1 MTTKESLKQEI
12 DKLSEEQFQLVA
24 DFIEF
29 IKFRTQKVDTNP
41 KKRLS
46 EFYGALKT
54 TQPWQTLFDVTEL
67 FSEDF
72 METREQPNL
81 EIREGFE

>member
-29 IKFRTQKVDTNP
+29 IKFRT
-41 KKRLS
+41 
-46 EFYGALKT
+46 
-54 TQPWQTLFDVTEL
+54 
-67 FSEDF
+67 
-72 METREQPNL
+72 
-81 EIREGFE
+81 

>member
-29 IKFRTQKVDTNP
+29 IKFRTQKNDTNP
-41 KKRLS
+41 KKDLANFTGHEKQLNRIQGRKK
-46 EFYGALKT
+46 FVK
-54 TQPWQTLFDVTEL
+54 
-67 FSEDF
+67 
-72 METREQPNL
+72 
-81 EIREGFE
+81 